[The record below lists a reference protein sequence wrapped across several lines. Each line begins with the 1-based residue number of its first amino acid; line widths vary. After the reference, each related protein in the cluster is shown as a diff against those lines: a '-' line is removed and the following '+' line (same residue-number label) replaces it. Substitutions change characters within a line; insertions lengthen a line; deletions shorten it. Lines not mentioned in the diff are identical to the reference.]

1 MIRALDSTSDSSAVK
16 MARRPSMQKQTAAL
30 GKSEMS
36 GGAEH
41 MKVVVSSHQTL
52 ASQPSV
58 EDDVATTRSNSD
70 DEHPP
75 TTEGKKS
82 RSGQQG
88 HILDSYTKI
97 WETFPEKKS
106 QLATVGG
113 AAALGTSSKGSPIL
127 GFQSIMNTSPTLS
140 SSSQATP
147 ISMY

>member
-1 MIRALDSTSDSSAVK
+1 
-16 MARRPSMQKQTAAL
+16 MARRPSMQKQTAAAV

-41 MKVVVSSHQTL
+41 MKVVSSHQTL
-52 ASQPSV
+52 EGYPSL

-75 TTEGKKS
+75 TKEGKKS

-97 WETFPEKKS
+97 WETFPEKNS
-106 QLATVGG
+106 QVATAGG
-113 AAALGTSSKGSPIL
+113 AAANGTSSKGSPIL
-127 GFQSIMNTSPTLS
+127 GFQSIVNTSPTLS
-140 SSSQATP
+140 SSS
-147 ISMY
+147 